1 MNTERIKEIQQ
12 ETAYP
17 ESISVQQAL
26 LKVWNECEQEKTL
39 SIADVMAM
47 LPSSETIE
55 ANGMEGGL
63 RDGELQM
70 FWEGAK
76 WLKSHLQKRLLS
88 KGNAVSPLIDSISS
102 MNKAMK
108 EFLSGI
114 DEELEKDPNNE
125 KIQGAKWA
133 YSIAISQFYN
143 RFNRYCQ

>member
-1 MNTERIKEIQQ
+1 MNTKRIEEIQK

-17 ESISVQQAL
+17 DSISVQQAL

-55 ANGMEGGL
+55 ANGIKGGL

-70 FWEGAK
+70 FWEGAE

-88 KGNAVSPLIDSISS
+88 KGNAVLPHVSISVCS
-102 MNKAMK
+102 RC
-108 EFLSGI
+108 
-114 DEELEKDPNNE
+114 
-125 KIQGAKWA
+125 GAKTVSHPSNLCYECWMLCN
-133 YSIAISQFYN
+133 S
-143 RFNRYCQ
+143 